1 VLAVIFVKYQAL
13 VENLVKKTTSFSII
27 RSTNVYIAIKLYRLW
42 CLDGIHEDILFVYGN
57 VFWLSP
63 IAL

>member
-1 VLAVIFVKYQAL
+1 MAVIFVKYQAL
-13 VENLVKKTTSFSII
+13 VENIVKKTTSFSII

-42 CLDGIHEDILFVYGN
+42 YLDGIREDILFVYGN
-57 VFWLSP
+57 VFWFSP